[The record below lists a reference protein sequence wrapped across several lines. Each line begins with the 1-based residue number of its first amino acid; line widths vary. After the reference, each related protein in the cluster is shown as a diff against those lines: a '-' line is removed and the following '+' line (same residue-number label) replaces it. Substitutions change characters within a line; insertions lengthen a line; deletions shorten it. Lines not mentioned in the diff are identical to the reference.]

1 MTSRDL
7 GYLRDI
13 RDAAHRAIYH
23 ITGLAPETVADN
35 PYLQDGVVRC
45 LILMGEAAKN
55 VSPEV
60 RAQFPAI
67 DWSGMIG
74 LRNILVHRY
83 QETDYMQLWTIVN
96 RDLEPVVDQ
105 LSEYLRAHE

>member
-1 MTSRDL
+1 LTSREL

-13 RDAAHRAIYH
+13 RDAAQRAIHH
-23 ITGLAPETVADN
+23 ITGLQAETVADN

-55 VSPEV
+55 IPDEIKAEFSG
-60 RAQFPAI
+60 I

-74 LRNILVHRY
+74 LRNVLVHRY
-83 QETDYMQLWTIVN
+83 QEIDYLELWTIVN
-96 RDLEPVVDQ
+96 RDLEPIVDQ
-105 LSEYLRAHE
+105 LSTYLARHP